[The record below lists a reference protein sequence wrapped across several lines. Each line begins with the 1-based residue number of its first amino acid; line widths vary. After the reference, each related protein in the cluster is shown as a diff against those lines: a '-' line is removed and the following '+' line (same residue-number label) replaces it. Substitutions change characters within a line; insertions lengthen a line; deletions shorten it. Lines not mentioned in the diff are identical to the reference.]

1 MPTLK
6 KMSLLPDE
14 RKGKG
19 REKIERER
27 EREKARKEERK
38 LDLYI

>member
-27 EREKARKEERK
+27 EKARKEERK